1 MGELA
6 IRAAQSSD
14 LADFYRVALLTGDSG
29 SDATGMH
36 INDQMLGEVFVGP
49 YVKLS
54 LSSCFALVDG
64 SDVFGYGLCVPDTK
78 SFEAA
83 AARQWWPQLQEKY
96 QDIKAQID
104 SSWLLKEI
112 FFPEPSPLEL
122 LADYPAH
129 GHIDLLPEAQG
140 KGWGRKMMHQM
151 ESKLSEIGASGFH
164 LRVSPYNK
172 RALDF
177 YQALSYQIL
186 LEKQN
191 EIVVGKRLK

>member
-36 INDQMLGEVFVGP
+36 INDEMLGEVFVGP
-49 YVKLS
+49 YVNLS
-54 LSSCFALVDG
+54 LSSCFALVSG
-64 SDVFGYGLCVPDTK
+64 LDVIGYGLCVPDTK
-78 SFEAA
+78 SFEVASA
-83 AARQWWPQLQEKY
+83 KIWWPQLQDKY
-96 QDIKAQID
+96 EELKTQME

-112 FFPEPSPLEL
+112 FYPEPSPTEL
-122 LADYPAH
+122 LNEYPAH

-140 KGWGRKMMHQM
+140 KGWGRKMMQQM
-151 ESKLSEIGASGFH
+151 EYKLSEVGASGFH
-164 LRVSPYNK
+164 LRVSPYNH

-177 YQALSYQIL
+177 YQALGYRIL
-186 LEKQN
+186 LEKPN
-191 EIVVGKRLK
+191 EIVVGKKLK